1 MISRMRRVAGGTLR
15 GVQGAALE
23 SAVYAASRLAAR
35 SAAAPAEPRSIF
47 VLRNNDIGDLLIVTP
62 LFEALRRRFPN
73 ADIVAGVGHWNLD
86 VLRGNPHISEAIAI
100 DAPWFNKYSGG
111 GGIQPLRYLMASP
124 QVADLSRRRFDVGI
138 DVLGSAWGSL
148 LLMRAGIPYRM
159 GVTGYAGGHS
169 GGSACVP
176 FRADEHVGRMAL
188 RFAEHLGATDLPANR
203 PQIYLSD
210 GERAAGDRLWQSGRA
225 PRVLIAPGAGL
236 ESKRWER
243 ENFARLIE
251 LLPDHADII
260 LTGSQ
265 SELPLLHG
273 LAARNARPV
282 LTPSLREAFALV
294 AAADVVFCNGS
305 MMLHAA
311 AAFSKPTVILSG
323 PQSPAAAEHQ
333 AQWGYPGTSVTLDR
347 LATPADAVAAARDL
361 GAPLPSALC
370 PPPFP

>member
-1 MISRMRRVAGGTLR
+1 MRAVAGGMLR
-15 GVQGAALE
+15 RAHGAALE
-23 SAVYAASRLAAR
+23 SAVYAASRVAAR
-35 SAAAPAEPRSIF
+35 NAAAPAAPRSIF

-62 LFEALRRRFPN
+62 LFDALRRRFPD

-86 VLRGNPHISEAIAI
+86 VLRGNPHITEAIAI
-100 DAPWFNKYSGG
+100 DAPWFNKYSRG
-111 GGIQPLRYLMASP
+111 GGIAPLRYLMASP
-124 QVADLSRRRFDVGI
+124 QIADLARRRFDVGI

-159 GVTGYAGGHS
+159 GVTGYAGGHT
-169 GGSACVP
+169 GTSASVP
-176 FRADEHVGRMAL
+176 FRTDEHVGRMAL
-188 RFAEHLGATDLPANR
+188 RFAEGLGATDLPANR
-203 PQIYLSD
+203 PQIFLND
-210 GERAAGDRLWQSGRA
+210 GERAGGDLLWQSGRA

-236 ESKRWER
+236 ESKRWES
-243 ENFARLIE
+243 EHFAALIE
-251 LLPDHADII
+251 LLPDQAGII

-265 SELPLLHG
+265 RELPLLQA
-273 LAARNARPV
+273 LAGTKARPV
-282 LTPSLREAFALV
+282 LTASLREAFALV

-311 AAFSKPTVILSG
+311 AAFSKPTVIVSG

-347 LATPADAVAAARDL
+347 GATPADALAAARAL

-370 PPPFP
+370 PLPFP